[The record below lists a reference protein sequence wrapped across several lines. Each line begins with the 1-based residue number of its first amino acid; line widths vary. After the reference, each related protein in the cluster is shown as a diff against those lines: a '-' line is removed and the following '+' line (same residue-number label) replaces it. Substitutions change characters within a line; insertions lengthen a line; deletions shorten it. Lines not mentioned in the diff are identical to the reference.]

1 MVHQLAKPAL
11 MALAL
16 LAQAGIAVAV
26 QLPQTAAPM
35 SAADA
40 TRAFAGKTLLGPTYD
55 AFIAADGTTKGIT
68 GKPKIVDTFTGT
80 WSVTDNEFCI
90 ERHGVVQTTPA
101 KDCTK
106 LWRDGY
112 RVFTL
117 WSTRSDGAVV
127 DEVNG
132 YLPYGPKTR
141 AGDIVSQRYQKAGGL

>member
-1 MVHQLAKPAL
+1 
-11 MALAL
+11 
-16 LAQAGIAVAV
+16 
-26 QLPQTAAPM
+26 M

-55 AFIAADGTTKGIT
+55 AFIAADGTAKGIT
-68 GKPKIVDTFTGT
+68 ASRRSSTPSPALD
-80 WSVTDNEFCI
+80 VTDNEFCI

-127 DEVNG
+127 DEANG

-141 AGDIVSQRYQKAGGL
+141 AGDIVSQRYKKAGGL